1 MNEERNEFLAQ
12 LPKNL
17 SGKAVD
23 VVNIGGRLIGA
34 GQPCFIIVEVGANH
48 RGDIK
53 NAMRLID
60 EASETGADCVKF
72 QHIKA
77 TGIAADT
84 PVNIDWKGKSGFS
97 TFSEFYKPSEM
108 PYEWTEELMKHAKEK
123 GIMFLS
129 TPFDKE
135 SVDLLDSLGVP
146 AFKVASYEMIDD
158 IFLRYIARKGKPII
172 LSTGMAYL
180 EEVAHA
186 IRVINEEGNYDI
198 VLTHC
203 TSMYPPKGFEDLN
216 LKAISTLREAFKL
229 PVGYS
234 DHSDPKSMVGPI
246 AAVALGACVF
256 EKHFTD
262 ARDGGSHDD
271 ANSVQPEEFKK
282 IVREIRNVEA
292 AMSRDGI
299 KQPISRE
306 PHELFNDE
314 VIDIWARRSIYAARD
329 IAEGEVISEDC
340 LLTLRPWGGI
350 EPKHA
355 GLIVGRIAK
364 KAIKARSPIK
374 WIDL

>member
-1 MNEERNEFLAQ
+1 MNEERQAFLNQ

-17 SGKAVD
+17 TSKAITTVK
-23 VVNIGGRLIGA
+23 IGDRLVGD

-53 NAMRLID
+53 NALRLID
-60 EASETGADCVKF
+60 LAAETGADAVKF

-84 PVNIDWKGKSGFS
+84 PVNINWKGKTGYS

-108 PYEWTEELMKHAKEK
+108 PYEWTEELMKHAKAK

-135 SVDLLDSLGVP
+135 SADLLDKLGVP

-158 IFLRYIARKGKPII
+158 LFLRHLARKGKPII

-234 DHSDPKSMVGPI
+234 DHSDPKSLVGPI
-246 AAVALGACVF
+246 AAVTLGACVF

-262 ARDGGSHDD
+262 GREGGSHDD
-271 ANSVQPEEFKK
+271 PNSVQPEEFKK
-282 IVREIRNVEA
+282 LVEEIRNTEKA
-292 AMSRDGI
+292 LSRDGI

-314 VIDIWARRSIYAARD
+314 VIDIWARRSIYAAVD
-329 IAEGEVISEDC
+329 IAEGETITEGMVV
-340 LLTLRPWGGI
+340 TLRPWGGI

-355 GLIVGRIAK
+355 PILLGRKAK
-364 KAIKARSPIK
+364 KAIQARAPIT
-374 WIDL
+374 WDDV